1 MGRCESP
8 GPSRSALRCV
18 CTSASCTRS
27 LLPILVPGG
36 RRGRGGRLRWLAG
49 CRILSFPLWQQHF
62 RPQGV
67 HASHR
72 CQGRDS
78 EAVPPPAHPAAAQ
91 LAVGSVCPGAP
102 QGPAH
107 LDAGQNRRDQGQ
119 GLISRA
125 GQGRGSPPPEERGPL
140 GLCLQRWTADPA
152 PSPSCESGPLQ
163 ASRAGAHEDSAHTEV
178 HPFQPLQTRRRG

>member
-1 MGRCESP
+1 MRESGPLEIGPSVCVHLSFLHQVPPSHP
-8 GPSRSALRCV
+8 GPWGA
-18 CTSASCTRS
+18 AGA
-27 LLPILVPGG
+27 GG
-36 RRGRGGRLRWLAG
+36 RGFGGLLAAASLASRYGSSIFVHRGSTPGIGVRGGTVKP
-49 CRILSFPLWQQHF
+49 C
-62 RPQGV
+62 
-67 HASHR
+67 
-72 CQGRDS
+72 
-78 EAVPPPAHPAAAQ
+78 PPAHPAAAQ

-152 PSPSCESGPLQ
+152 PSPSRESGPLQ